1 MAVARPAA
9 IALIGPLAWE
19 FPYAAG
25 AAQKT
30 KKKKKKR
37 KKEKELDARASQAN
51 NKSNEGSS
59 LVVQWVKD
67 LMLSLLQ
74 LNSLL

>member
-25 AAQKT
+25 AALKT
-30 KKKKKKR
+30 KK